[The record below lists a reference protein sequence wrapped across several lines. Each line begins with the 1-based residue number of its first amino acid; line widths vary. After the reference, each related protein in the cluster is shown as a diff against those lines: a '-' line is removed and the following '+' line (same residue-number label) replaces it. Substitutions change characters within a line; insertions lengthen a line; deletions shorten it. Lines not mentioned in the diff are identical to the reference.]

1 MPYALTLDIYLEYTE
16 TIERK
21 PNMSATIESDKRRVG
36 NPEWNY
42 VLPYD
47 EARRIVVQHRFK
59 SMKQYVE
66 WVKEE
71 KPYGLSMNPYQVY
84 TRRGEWVNTAH
95 YLGKIDSIIQ
105 EDKGLEEMPPSKIS
119 KIKSIIYQIFNL
131 HK

>member
-95 YLGKIDSIIQ
+95 YLGKIDSIIP
-105 EDKGLEEMPPSKIS
+105 EDKGVEDLPPVKFGKIGR
-119 KIKSIIYQIFNL
+119 IIAQIFNL
-131 HK
+131 RH

>member
-1 MPYALTLDIYLEYTE
+1 
-16 TIERK
+16 
-21 PNMSATIESDKRRVG
+21 MSATIESDKRRVG

-71 KPYGLSMNPYQVY
+71 KTYGLSMNPYQVY

-105 EDKGLEEMPPSKIS
+105 EDKGVEDLPPVKFGKIGR
-119 KIKSIIYQIFNL
+119 IIAQIFNL
-131 HK
+131 RH

>member
-1 MPYALTLDIYLEYTE
+1 VPYALTLDIYLEYTE

-105 EDKGLEEMPPSKIS
+105 EDKGVENLPPVKFGMIGKI
-119 KIKSIIYQIFNL
+119 IAQIFNL
-131 HK
+131 KH